1 MLETCRPMNIH
12 RTLPAV
18 ATLAT
23 ITLTSLT
30 ALGLRSTLT
39 IDKALLVGEDV
50 LRTGFATTPTNQTVT
65 PVGTVITLA
74 GSRPKDIAV
83 APNGKRFAAL
93 SQGGVTVYS
102 STGETLGKVNIGI
115 GPLGITWMPDGN
127 RILAAQSGGKV
138 AVIDVTADG
147 RPTSSATW
155 VVDTPLQD
163 DEAPDIAAGLAGRGQ
178 RLKDPQVAGI
188 AVSANGKQAF
198 VALGIRNAI
207 AVIDTETGLVTRTI
221 RVDVAPYHV
230 TLSPDG
236 KRLAVSCRGGRGA
249 TLSQPNAMSAG
260 TAVRIDTTTDAALDG
275 SVVVIDTAAL
285 RATQTIT
292 GIRQPGKSCFMDDSR
307 TLVVPG
313 TDDDMLWKV
322 DLTQAEPRPVGL
334 SVAPVSDAGYGHIPT
349 AVTALP
355 NGTIAVA
362 CGGANAIAI
371 VNTRE
376 NKVTGYI
383 PTGWYP
389 IAVGVADGKLIV
401 ANAKGIGGR
410 VKRSN
415 GAYNVH
421 GTVGTLQIVGL
432 DAVSGK
438 ALDGNTRQVAINN
451 RWDLG
456 AAAGLPARDV
466 APVPVPQRVG
476 EPSVFEHVVYIIKE
490 NQTYDS
496 LLGDMKEGNGDP
508 KLCLFGEDVSPNH
521 HALAREFV
529 LLDNTYTS
537 GTNSADG
544 HQWTVSAIGNGYIE
558 QNYDAHSRSY
568 PYDGGDPLAFSPK
581 GFLWT
586 SALAAGKSLRVYGEF
601 VNKPSITNTVTG
613 KRGGW
618 KEIWDDYRSGGKV
631 YKITSGTD
639 NAAIRPY
646 MHPEFIGFPSIVSDQ
661 WRADVFNKDMDR
673 FEAEGK
679 MPNLSIMLL
688 PNDHTSGTRE
698 GTPTPRATVA
708 DNDLA
713 LGRIVERISKSKFW
727 SKTLILVIEDDSQL
741 GIDHVD
747 GHRTTAL
754 CISPY
759 TKRGVTVSEQYN
771 HTGFIRTMGLVL
783 GLPALNRFDAT
794 ATPLTKCF
802 TAKADLRPYTAKPNR
817 IPLDEFNPK
826 VASLTGISKQLAIA
840 CGKMDWDHVD
850 RADGKVV
857 TQAVWRAT
865 KPGKAFP
872 LADYRPVA
880 DTDGDGD

>member
-1 MLETCRPMNIH
+1 MNIQ
-12 RTLPAV
+12 RTLPTV

-23 ITLTSLT
+23 ISLTSLT
-30 ALGLRSTLT
+30 ALGIRNVLPENKPSV
-39 IDKALLVGEDV
+39 IGEDRSQ
-50 LRTGFATTPTNQTVT
+50 LGFASIPTNQHVT
-65 PVGTVITLA
+65 PLGKVITLS

-83 APNGKRFAAL
+83 SPDGKRFAAL
-93 SQGGVTVYS
+93 CQGSVNVYTS
-102 STGETLGKVNIGI
+102 AGEAQGKVNVAI
-115 GPLGITWMPDGN
+115 GPLGIAWMPDGK

-138 AVIDVTADG
+138 AVIDVAADG
-147 RPTSSATW
+147 RPTIRETW

-163 DEAPDIAAGLAGRGQ
+163 NEAPDIAAGLAGRGQ

-188 AVSANGKQAF
+188 AVSSDGKQAF
-198 VALGIRNAI
+198 VALGIRNAV
-207 AVIDTETGLVTRTI
+207 AVLDTETGKVARTV
-221 RVDVAPYHV
+221 RVDIAPYHV

-236 KRLAVSCRGGRGA
+236 TRLAVSCRGGKA
-249 TLSQPNAMSAG
+249 PTLTQPQAMSAG
-260 TAVRIDTTTDAALDG
+260 SAVRVDTTTDAALDG
-275 SVVVIDTAAL
+275 SIVVIDTAAL

-292 GIRQPGKSCFMDDSR
+292 GVRQPGKACFTDTSK
-307 TLVVPG
+307 TLIVPG
-313 TDDDMLWKV
+313 TDDDILWKV
-322 DLTQAEPRPVGL
+322 DLTKPDPRPVGL
-334 SVAPVSDAGYGHIPT
+334 SVAPEADAGYGHIPT
-349 AVTALP
+349 SATTLP
-355 NGTIAVA
+355 DGRIAVA

-371 VNTRE
+371 VDTKA

-389 IAVGVADGKLIV
+389 IALGTADGNLVI

-421 GTVGTLQIVGL
+421 GTIGTLQVVPATAL
-432 DAVSGK
+432 SGSSL
-438 ALDGNTRQVAINN
+438 AQNTRQVAKNN
-451 RWDLG
+451 RWEQGTIASLG
-456 AAAGLPARDV
+456 ARDV
-466 APVPVPQRVG
+466 APVPIPERVG
-476 EPSVFEHVVYIIKE
+476 EPSVFEHVIYIIKE

-544 HQWTVSAIGNGYIE
+544 HQWTVSAVGNGYIE

-568 PYDGGDPLAFSPK
+568 PYDGGDPLAYSPK

-586 SALAAGKSLRVYGEF
+586 SALAAGKSLRIYGEF
-601 VNKPSITNTVTG
+601 VNKPVITNTMTG

-618 KEIWDDYRSGGKV
+618 KEIWDDYRSGSNV
-631 YKITSGTD
+631 YKMASGTD

-646 MHPEFIGFPSIVSDQ
+646 LHPEYIGFPSIVSDQ
-661 WRADVFNKDMDR
+661 WRADVFIKDMDR

-727 SKTLILVIEDDSQL
+727 AKTLILVIEDDSQL

-802 TAKADLRPYTAKPNR
+802 TNKPDFRPYTAKPNR
-817 IPLDEFNPK
+817 IPLDELNPK

-840 CGKMDWDHVD
+840 CGRMDWDHVD

-865 KPGKAFP
+865 KPGKPFP

-880 DTDGDGD
+880 DTDGDDD

>member
-1 MLETCRPMNIH
+1 MNFH
-12 RTLPAV
+12 RALPTA

-23 ITLTSLT
+23 ISLTSLT
-30 ALGLRSTLT
+30 ALGIRSVVTA
-39 IDKALLVGEDV
+39 DKPLLVGEDT
-50 LRTGFATTPTNQTVT
+50 LRKGFASTPTNQLVT
-65 PVGTVITLA
+65 PIGNVITIS

-83 APNGKRFAAL
+83 SPDGKRFAAL
-93 SQGGVTVYS
+93 CQGGVTIFS
-102 STGETLGKVNIGI
+102 AAGESLGKVNVAI
-115 GPLGITWMPDGN
+115 GPLGIAWMPDGK
-127 RILAAQSGGKV
+127 RILAAQSGGKIS
-138 AVIDVTADG
+138 VIDVASDG
-147 RPTSSATW
+147 RLTLTSSW

-188 AVSANGKQAF
+188 AVSTDGKTAF

-207 AVIDTETGLVTRTI
+207 AVIDTETGTVTRTV

-230 TLSPDG
+230 ALSADG
-236 KRLAVSCRGGRGA
+236 TRLAVSCRGGRVA
-249 TLSQPNAMSAG
+249 TLTQPHALSAG
-260 TAVRIDTTTDAALDG
+260 TAVRVDTTTDAALDG
-275 SVVVIDTAAL
+275 SVVIIDTAAL

-292 GIRQPGKSCFMDDSR
+292 GIRQPGKACFTADGK
-307 TLVVPG
+307 TLLVPG
-313 TDDDMLWKV
+313 TDDDMLWTL
-322 DLTQAEPRPVGL
+322 DLTKAEPQPVGMPI
-334 SVAPVSDAGYGHIPT
+334 APNADSDYGHIPT
-349 AVTALP
+349 AVTLLSEDR
-355 NGTIAVA
+355 IAVA

-371 VNTRE
+371 IETRLQ
-376 NKVTGYI
+376 KVTGYI

-389 IAVGVADGKLIV
+389 IALATANGNLVV

-421 GTVGTLQIVGL
+421 GTIGTIQVVPLTALTGKNL
-432 DAVSGK
+432 DS
-438 ALDGNTRQVAINN
+438 NTRQVAANN
-451 RWDLG
+451 RWNIG
-456 AAAGLPARDV
+456 AASALPPRDV
-466 APVPVPQRVG
+466 AAVPVPERVG

-544 HQWTVSAIGNGYIE
+544 HQWTVSAIGNSYIE

-568 PYDGGDPLAFSPK
+568 PYDGGDPLAYSPK

-586 SALAAGKSLRVYGEF
+586 SAIAAGKSLRIYGEF
-601 VNKPSITNTVTG
+601 VNKPTITNTVTG

-631 YKITSGTD
+631 YKMASGTD
-639 NAAIRPY
+639 NATIRPY
-646 MHPEFIGFPSIVSDQ
+646 LHPEYIGFPSVVSDQ
-661 WRADVFNKDMDR
+661 WRADVFIKDMDR
-673 FEAEGK
+673 FDAEGK

-713 LGRIVERISKSKFW
+713 LGRIVERITKSKFW
-727 SKTLILVIEDDSQL
+727 SRTLILVIEDDSQL

-759 TKRGVTVSEQYN
+759 TRRGVTVSEQYN

-802 TAKADLRPYTAKPNR
+802 TTKADVRPYTVKQNR
-817 IPLDEFNPK
+817 IPLDELNAK
-826 VASLTGISKQLAIA
+826 VATLTGISKQLAIA

-850 RADGKVV
+850 RADGQIV
-857 TQAVWRAT
+857 TRAVWNAT
-865 KPGKAFP
+865 KPGKSFP

-880 DTDGDGD
+880 DTDGDDD

>member
-1 MLETCRPMNIH
+1 MNFQ
-12 RTLPAV
+12 RTLPTV

-23 ITLTSLT
+23 ISLTSLT
-30 ALGLRSTLT
+30 ALGIRSVLPENKP
-39 IDKALLVGEDV
+39 ILIGEDTGH
-50 LRTGFATTPTNQTVT
+50 TGFASIPTNQLVT
-65 PVGTVITLA
+65 PLGKVITLS

-83 APNGKRFAAL
+83 SPDGKRFAAL
-93 SQGGVTVYS
+93 CQGSVSVYTS
-102 STGETLGKVNIGI
+102 AGEALGKVNIAI
-115 GPLGITWMPDGN
+115 GPLGIAWMPDGK
-127 RILAAQSGGKV
+127 RILAAQSGGKI
-138 AVIDVTADG
+138 AIIDVAADG
-147 RPTSSATW
+147 RPTLSATW

-163 DEAPDIAAGLAGRGQ
+163 DEAPDVAAGLAGRGQ

-188 AVSANGKQAF
+188 AVSPNGKQAF
-198 VALGIRNAI
+198 VALGIRNAV
-207 AVIDTETGLVTRTI
+207 AVLDTETGKVTRTI

-236 KRLAVSCRGGRGA
+236 TRLAVSCRGGKAA
-249 TLSQPNAMSAG
+249 TLSQPQAMSAG
-260 TAVRIDTTTDAALDG
+260 SAVRVDTTTDAALDG
-275 SVVVIDTAAL
+275 SIVIIDTAAL

-292 GIRQPGKSCFMDDSR
+292 GIRQPGRACFTDASK
-307 TLVVPG
+307 TLIVPG

-334 SVAPVSDAGYGHIPT
+334 SVAPEADAGYGHIPT
-349 AVTALP
+349 AATVLPDGRVAVT
-355 NGTIAVA
+355 

-371 VNTRE
+371 VDTQA

-389 IAVGVADGKLIV
+389 IAVGVTEGNLVI

-421 GTVGTLQIVGL
+421 GTIGTLQVIPVSSLSARDL
-432 DAVSGK
+432 DR
-438 ALDGNTRQVAINN
+438 NTRQVARNN
-451 RWDLG
+451 RWEQG
-456 AAAGLPARDV
+456 ATARLTARDV
-466 APVPVPQRVG
+466 AAVPIPERVG

-508 KLCLFGEDVSPNH
+508 KLCLFGEDISPNH

-544 HQWTVSAIGNGYIE
+544 HQWTVSAVGNGYIE

-568 PYDGGDPLAFSPK
+568 PYDGGDPLAYSPK

-586 SALAAGKSLRVYGEF
+586 SALAAGKSLRIYGEF
-601 VNKPSITNTVTG
+601 VNKPVITNTVTG

-631 YKITSGTD
+631 YKMASGTD

-646 MHPEFIGFPSIVSDQ
+646 LHPEYIGFPSVVSDQ
-661 WRADVFNKDMDR
+661 WRADVFIKDMDR

-679 MPNLSIMLL
+679 MPHLSIMLL

-727 SKTLILVIEDDSQL
+727 AKTLILVIEDDSQL

-794 ATPLTKCF
+794 ATPLSKCF
-802 TAKADLRPYTAKPNR
+802 TSKADLRPYTVKANR
-817 IPLDEFNPK
+817 IPLDELNPK
-826 VASLTGISKQLAIA
+826 VASLTGLTKKLALA
-840 CGKMDWDHVD
+840 CGQMDWDHVD

-880 DTDGDGD
+880 DTDGDDD

>member
-1 MLETCRPMNIH
+1 MNYQ
-12 RTLPAV
+12 RVLPTA

-23 ITLTSLT
+23 ISLTSLT
-30 ALGLRSTLT
+30 ALGIRNVIPENKPIL
-39 IDKALLVGEDV
+39 IGEDP
-50 LRTGFATTPTNQTVT
+50 LLTGFASTPTNQYVT
-65 PVGTVITLA
+65 PVGKVITIP
-74 GSRPKDIAV
+74 GSRPKDFAV
-83 APNGKRFAAL
+83 SPDGKRFGVL
-93 SQGGVTVYS
+93 CQGGVNIFS
-102 STGETLGKVNIGI
+102 APGDLLGKVNVAI
-115 GPLGITWMPDGN
+115 GPLGIAWMPDGK
-127 RILAAQSGGKV
+127 RILASQSGGKIS
-138 AVIDVTADG
+138 VIDVAIDG
-147 RPTSSATW
+147 RPSLKSTW

-188 AVSANGKQAF
+188 AVSTDGKTAY

-207 AVIDTETGLVTRTI
+207 AVIDIETGKVTRTI

-230 TLSPDG
+230 ALSADG
-236 KRLAVSCRGGRGA
+236 KLLAVSCRGGRVA
-249 TLSQPNAMSAG
+249 TLTQPQAPSAG
-260 TAVRIDTTTDAALDG
+260 TAVRVDTTTDAALDG
-275 SVVVIDTAAL
+275 SVVMIDTSAL

-292 GIRQPGKSCFMDDSR
+292 GIRQPGKACFTDAAK
-307 TLVVPG
+307 TLIVPG
-313 TDDDMLWKV
+313 TDDDMIWKV
-322 DLTQAEPRPVGL
+322 DLTQADPRPIGMT
-334 SVAPVSDAGYGHIPT
+334 VAPEADAGYGHIPT
-349 AVTALP
+349 AVTELP
-355 NGTIAVA
+355 DGRIAAA

-371 VNTRE
+371 IEPRSNR
-376 NKVTGYI
+376 VTGYI

-389 IAVGVADGKLIV
+389 IAIGISDGNLVI

-415 GAYNVH
+415 GAFNVH
-421 GTVGTLQIVGL
+421 GTIGTLQVVPLTALIGKTL
-432 DAVSGK
+432 DR
-438 ALDGNTRQVAINN
+438 NTRQVATNN
-451 RWDLG
+451 RWNLG
-456 AAAGLPARDV
+456 ATSAMPPRDV
-466 APVPVPQRVG
+466 AAVPVPERVG

-544 HQWTVSAIGNGYIE
+544 HQWSVSAVGNGYIE

-568 PYDGGDPLAFSPK
+568 PYDGGDPLAYSPK

-586 SALAAGKSLRVYGEF
+586 SALAAGRSLRIYGEF
-601 VNKPSITNTVTG
+601 VNKPVITNTVTG

-618 KEIWDDYRSGGKV
+618 KEIWDDYRSGGKI
-631 YKITSGTD
+631 YKMASGSD
-639 NAAIRPY
+639 NASIRPY
-646 MHPEFIGFPSIVSDQ
+646 LHPEYIGFPSVVSDQ
-661 WRADVFNKDMDR
+661 WRADVFIKDMDR
-673 FEAEGK
+673 FDAEGK

-688 PNDHTSGTRE
+688 PNDHTAGTRE

-713 LGRIVERISKSKFW
+713 LGRIVERITKSKFW

-759 TKRGVTVSEQYN
+759 TQRGVTVSEQYN

-783 GLPALNRFDAT
+783 GLPALNRFDST

-802 TAKADLRPYTAKPNR
+802 TSKADMRPYTVKQNR
-817 IPLDEFNPK
+817 IPLDELNPK
-826 VASLTGISKQLAIA
+826 VASLTGITKQLALA
-840 CGKMDWDHVD
+840 CGQMDWDHVD
-850 RADGKVV
+850 RADGRIV
-857 TQAVWRAT
+857 TRAVWNAT

-880 DTDGDGD
+880 DTDGDDD

>member
-1 MLETCRPMNIH
+1 MAFKTRITEMFGVETPILMGGMTGVGYGELVAAEAGERVQAGAQLGEPASGLAQDGVADLQAQALVDLAEAVQVEVDQADAPAGFA
-12 RTLPAV
+12 RGVDGGVQAV
-18 ATLAT
+18 AELAAVGE
-23 ITLTSLT
+23 LGQAVVVGQVVEP
-30 ALGLRSTLT
+30 ALGLL
-39 IDKALLVGEDV
+39 
-50 LRTGFATTPTNQTVT
+50 
-65 PVGTVITLA
+65 
-74 GSRPKDIAV
+74 
-83 APNGKRFAAL
+83 
-93 SQGGVTVYS
+93 
-102 STGETLGKVNIGI
+102 
-115 GPLGITWMPDGN
+115 
-127 RILAAQSGGKV
+127 
-138 AVIDVTADG
+138 
-147 RPTSSATW
+147 
-155 VVDTPLQD
+155 
-163 DEAPDIAAGLAGRGQ
+163 GLAFARNVAADAEHAH
-178 RLKDPQVAGI
+178 RSALVVPAHHAATVLDPDP
-188 AVSANGKQAF
+188 VSAL
-198 VALGIRNAI
+198 VAY
-207 AVIDTETGLVTRTI
+207 AVTGLVARCAPAQV
-221 RVDVAPYHV
+221 VD
-230 TLSPDG
+230 
-236 KRLAVSCRGGRGA
+236 
-249 TLSQPNAMSAG
+249 
-260 TAVRIDTTTDAALDG
+260 DAALDQAQVFRMHQAAG
-275 SVVVIDTAAL
+275 TAQQL
-285 RATQTIT
+285 
-292 GIRQPGKSCFMDDSR
+292 
-307 TLVVPG
+307 
-313 TDDDMLWKV
+313 
-322 DLTQAEPRPVGL
+322 
-334 SVAPVSDAGYGHIPT
+334 
-349 AVTALP
+349 
-355 NGTIAVA
+355 
-362 CGGANAIAI
+362 
-371 VNTRE
+371 
-376 NKVTGYI
+376 
-383 PTGWYP
+383 
-389 IAVGVADGKLIV
+389 GVAD
-401 ANAKGIGGR
+401 AAAAQQR
-410 VKRSN
+410 
-415 GAYNVH
+415 
-421 GTVGTLQIVGL
+421 LQIGVL
-432 DAVSGK
+432 DV
-438 ALDGNTRQVAINN
+438 VAEQ
-451 RWDLG
+451 
-456 AAAGLPARDV
+456 
-466 APVPVPQRVG
+466 VPVPQRVG

-601 VNKPSITNTVTG
+601 VNKPLITNTVTG

-661 WRADVFNKDMDR
+661 WRADIFNKDMDR

>member
-1 MLETCRPMNIH
+1 MNFH
-12 RTLPAV
+12 RALPAA

-23 ITLTSLT
+23 ISLTSLT
-30 ALGLRSTLT
+30 ALGIRSVVPA
-39 IDKALLVGEDV
+39 DKPLFVGEDT
-50 LRTGFATTPTNQTVT
+50 LRKGFASTPTNQLVT
-65 PVGTVITLA
+65 PIGNVITIS

-83 APNGKRFAAL
+83 SPDGKRFAAL
-93 SQGGVTVYS
+93 CQGGVTIFS
-102 STGETLGKVNIGI
+102 AAGESLGKVNAAI
-115 GPLGITWMPDGN
+115 GPLGIAWMPDGK
-127 RILAAQSGGKV
+127 RILAAQSGGKIS
-138 AVIDVTADG
+138 VIDVASDG
-147 RPTSSATW
+147 RPTLTSSW

-188 AVSANGKQAF
+188 AVSTNGKTAF

-207 AVIDTETGLVTRTI
+207 AVIDTETGTVTRTV

-230 TLSPDG
+230 ALSADG
-236 KRLAVSCRGGRGA
+236 KRLAVSCRGGRVA
-249 TLSQPNAMSAG
+249 TLTQPHAPSAG
-260 TAVRIDTTTDAALDG
+260 TAVRVDTTTDAALNG

-292 GIRQPGKSCFMDDSR
+292 GIRQPGKACFTTDGK
-307 TLVVPG
+307 TLLVPG
-313 TDDDMLWKV
+313 TDDDMLWTL
-322 DLTQAEPRPVGL
+322 DLTKAEPQPVGMPI
-334 SVAPVSDAGYGHIPT
+334 APNADSDYGHIPT
-349 AVTALP
+349 AVTLLSEDR
-355 NGTIAVA
+355 IAVA

-371 VNTRE
+371 IDTRLQ
-376 NKVTGYI
+376 KVTGYI

-389 IAVGVADGKLIV
+389 IALATADGNLVV

-421 GTVGTLQIVGL
+421 GTIGTIQVVPLTALTGKSL
-432 DAVSGK
+432 DS
-438 ALDGNTRQVAINN
+438 NTRQVAANN
-451 RWDLG
+451 RWNIG
-456 AAAGLPARDV
+456 AASALPPRDV
-466 APVPVPQRVG
+466 PAVPVPERVG

-496 LLGDMKEGNGDP
+496 LLGDMKDGNGDP

-568 PYDGGDPLAFSPK
+568 PYDGGDPLAYSPK

-586 SALAAGKSLRVYGEF
+586 SALAAGKSLRIYGEF
-601 VNKPSITNTVTG
+601 VNKPTITNTVTG

-631 YKITSGTD
+631 YKMASGTD
-639 NAAIRPY
+639 NATIRPY
-646 MHPEFIGFPSIVSDQ
+646 LHPEYIGFPSVVSDQ
-661 WRADVFNKDMDR
+661 WRADVFIKDMDR
-673 FEAEGK
+673 FDAEGK

-713 LGRIVERISKSKFW
+713 LGRIVERITKSKFW

-759 TKRGVTVSEQYN
+759 TRRGVTVSEQYN

-802 TAKADLRPYTAKPNR
+802 TTKADVRPYTVKQNR
-817 IPLDEFNPK
+817 IPLDELNAK
-826 VASLTGISKQLAIA
+826 VATLTGISKQLAIA

-850 RADGKVV
+850 RADGQIV
-857 TQAVWRAT
+857 TRAVWNAT
-865 KPGKAFP
+865 KPGKSFP

-880 DTDGDGD
+880 DTDGDDD